1 MRPIRRRP
9 QDRRREI
16 VHAPLGIGSG
26 RGGLQIVR
34 HADDRQGRV
43 PDLSAEAHM
52 LGGSRRT
59 FVAWVLAPGF
69 SMLLASVGS
78 RPAIADEKALAQALR
93 AGGLVIVLRHGA
105 TSADQVDAE
114 PVDFD
119 NIAAQRNLNDKGKA
133 AAVAFGNA
141 FRQIGIPVGK
151 VYTSRFNRAYET
163 ATLAGF
169 KNIERTPDLTY
180 GRAAEAANQY
190 TTNAV
195 AFRRLL
201 GTAPQPGTNTVLLTH
216 APKIVD
222 APWED
227 GSEVKEGEASIF
239 RPANGNYTLVAR
251 VQMDEWPRIVAA
263 K

>member
-1 MRPIRRRP
+1 
-9 QDRRREI
+9 
-16 VHAPLGIGSG
+16 
-26 RGGLQIVR
+26 
-34 HADDRQGRV
+34 
-43 PDLSAEAHM
+43 M

-59 FVAWVLAPGF
+59 FAALALAAGL
-69 SMLLASVGS
+69 SALLGGLAAG
-78 RPAIADEKALAQALR
+78 PAAADDKAIAEALR

-105 TSADQVDAE
+105 TAADQVDAE

-169 KNIERTPDLTY
+169 KEIEKTPDLTY
-180 GRAAEAANQY
+180 GKSAASPDKNITSPED
-190 TTNAV
+190 
-195 AFRRLL
+195 FRKLL
-201 GTAPQPGTNTVLLTH
+201 GRAPQPGTNTVLVTH
-216 APKIVD
+216 TPNIVD
-222 APWED
+222 ALGKDWA
-227 GSEVKEGEASIF
+227 EVKEGEASIF
-239 RPANGNYTLVAR
+239 RPANGTYTLIAR
-251 VQMDEWPRIVAA
+251 VQIDEWPRIAAA

>member
-1 MRPIRRRP
+1 M
-9 QDRRREI
+9 
-16 VHAPLGIGSG
+16 
-26 RGGLQIVR
+26 
-34 HADDRQGRV
+34 
-43 PDLSAEAHM
+43 LSAT
-52 LGGSRRT
+52 RRT
-59 FVAWVLAPGF
+59 FATLALAAGLWTLLGGLAP
-69 SMLLASVGS
+69 SSA
-78 RPAIADEKALAQALR
+78 AADDKQLAQALQ

-105 TSADQVDAE
+105 TSSDQKDVE

-169 KNIERTPDLTY
+169 KEIEKTPDLTY
-180 GRAAEAANQY
+180 VQSAPSPDQY
-190 TTNAV
+190 TTNPE
-195 AFRRLL
+195 AFRKLL
-201 GTAPQPGTNTVLLTH
+201 GTAPQPGTNTVLVTH
-216 APKIVD
+216 TPNIID
-222 APWED
+222 ALGKDWN
-227 GSEVKEGEASIF
+227 EVKEGEASIF

-251 VQMDEWPRIVAA
+251 VQMDDWPRIAAA

>member
-1 MRPIRRRP
+1 
-9 QDRRREI
+9 
-16 VHAPLGIGSG
+16 
-26 RGGLQIVR
+26 
-34 HADDRQGRV
+34 
-43 PDLSAEAHM
+43 M

-59 FVAWVLAPGF
+59 FA
-69 SMLLASVGS
+69 
-78 RPAIADEKALAQALR
+78 ALALAAGLSALLGGLGPRAAWADDKEIAEALR

-169 KNIERTPDLTY
+169 KEIEKTPDLTY
-180 GRAAEAANQY
+180 GKSAASPDKNITSPE
-190 TTNAV
+190 
-195 AFRRLL
+195 AFRKLL
-201 GTAPQPGTNTVLLTH
+201 GRAPQPGTNTVLVTH
-216 APKIVD
+216 TPNIVD
-222 APWED
+222 ALGKDWA
-227 GSEVKEGEASIF
+227 EVKEGEASIF

-251 VQMDEWPRIVAA
+251 VQIDEWPRIAAA

>member
-1 MRPIRRRP
+1 
-9 QDRRREI
+9 
-16 VHAPLGIGSG
+16 
-26 RGGLQIVR
+26 
-34 HADDRQGRV
+34 
-43 PDLSAEAHM
+43 M

-59 FVAWVLAPGF
+59 FAALALAAGLSALLGGVAAGP
-69 SMLLASVGS
+69 AAADDK
-78 RPAIADEKALAQALR
+78 AIAEALR

-169 KNIERTPDLTY
+169 KEIEKTPDLTY
-180 GRAAEAANQY
+180 GKSAASPDKNITSPEE
-190 TTNAV
+190 
-195 AFRRLL
+195 FRKLL
-201 GTAPQPGTNTVLLTH
+201 GRAPQPGTNTVLVTH
-216 APKIVD
+216 TPNIVD
-222 APWED
+222 ALGNDWA
-227 GSEVKEGEASIF
+227 EVKEGEASIF
-239 RPANGNYTLVAR
+239 RSANGNYTLVAR
-251 VQMDEWPRIVAA
+251 VQMDDWSRIAAA

>member
-1 MRPIRRRP
+1 
-9 QDRRREI
+9 
-16 VHAPLGIGSG
+16 
-26 RGGLQIVR
+26 
-34 HADDRQGRV
+34 
-43 PDLSAEAHM
+43 M

-59 FVAWVLAPGF
+59 FAALALAAGL
-69 SMLLASVGS
+69 SALLGGLAAG
-78 RPAIADEKALAQALR
+78 PAAADDKAIAEALR

-105 TSADQVDAE
+105 TAADQVDAE

-169 KNIERTPDLTY
+169 KEIEKTPDLTY
-180 GRAAEAANQY
+180 GKSAASPDKNITSPE
-190 TTNAV
+190 
-195 AFRRLL
+195 AFRKLL
-201 GTAPQPGTNTVLLTH
+201 GRAPQPGTNTVLVTH
-216 APKIVD
+216 TPNIVD
-222 APWED
+222 ALGKDWA
-227 GSEVKEGEASIF
+227 EVKEGEASIF

-251 VQMDEWPRIVAA
+251 VQMDDWSRIAAA